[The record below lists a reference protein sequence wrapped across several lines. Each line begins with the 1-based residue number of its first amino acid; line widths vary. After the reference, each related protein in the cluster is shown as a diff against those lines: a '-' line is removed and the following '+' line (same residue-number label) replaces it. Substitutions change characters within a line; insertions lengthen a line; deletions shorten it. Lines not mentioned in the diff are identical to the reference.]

1 MNRVIDYGFILKFNE
16 DDIKIIEQ
24 HEDRIILQQLKYFY
38 EMEKKT
44 TGYIK
49 ALYLHHLLD
58 FFKETHVNIQDI
70 DLVHEKFLQDKVIVE
85 ISDVDGKKI
94 NFQNQIDEIFN
105 LIIENRKELYED
117 LKGEYLTNLQN
128 SKYKKK

>member
-24 HEDRIILQQLKYFY
+24 NEDRIIQQQLKYFY
-38 EMEKKT
+38 EKEKKT
-44 TGYIK
+44 AGYIK

-70 DLVHEKFLQDKVIVE
+70 DLVNEKFLQDKVIVE
-85 ISDVDGKKI
+85 ISDVGGKKI
-94 NFQNQIDEIFN
+94 NFQKHVDEIFK
-105 LIIENRKELYED
+105 LIMENKEELYED

>member
-24 HEDRIILQQLKYFY
+24 HEDRIIIQQLKYFY
-38 EMEKKT
+38 KMEKKKA
-44 TGYIK
+44 GYIK

-58 FFKETHVNIQDI
+58 FFKETHVDIQDI

-85 ISDVDGKKI
+85 ISIVDGKKI
-94 NFQNQIDEIFN
+94 NFQKQVDEIFK
-105 LIIENRKELYED
+105 LIIENKKELYED

-128 SKYKKK
+128 SKYKNK